1 LKTYLQISLSLFFV
15 LFIISCTESKDT
27 VETDKKE
34 DKVPSNQNKDV
45 ISNIRKYWPEGTFVQ
60 YFDNEKYIYIERWV
74 KNKNIYLMEGSY
86 MQLKPFIDTLFRMWG
101 KLILDSDDLIKMYY
115 KTNLSSDEIE
125 FVLSKN
131 DERVFVFENPFRSFP
146 SIMKYSFESDSSFE
160 VLERGFLNG
169 AEKETIYRVKLL
181 K

>member
-1 LKTYLQISLSLFFV
+1 M
-15 LFIISCTESKDT
+15 
-27 VETDKKE
+27 E
-34 DKVPSNQNKDV
+34 DKAPADKNKDV
-45 ISNIRKYWPEGTFVQ
+45 VSNIRKYWPEGTFVQ
-60 YFDNEKYIYIERWV
+60 YFDNEKYIYIERWI
-74 KNKNIYLMEGSY
+74 KSKNIYHMEGSY

-101 KLILDSDDLIKMYY
+101 KLILDNNDLIKMYY
-115 KTNLSSDEIE
+115 KTNLSSDEVE

-131 DERVFVFENPFRSFP
+131 EDRVFVFENPFRSFP

-169 AEKETIYRVKLL
+169 TEKETIYRVKLL

>member
-1 LKTYLQISLSLFFV
+1 MKTYLQIFPLFFFF
-15 LFIISCTESKDT
+15 LFIPFCSEPS
-27 VETDKKE
+27 DKIGTNKSE
-34 DKVPSNQNKDV
+34 NVTPSDKNN
-45 ISNIRKYWPEGTFVQ
+45 NILKNIQKYWPEGTFVQ

-74 KNKNIYLMEGSY
+74 KNKNIYHMEGSY

-101 KLILDSDDLIKMYY
+101 KLILDSDNLIKMYY
-115 KTNLSSDEIE
+115 KTNLSNDEIE

-131 DERVFVFENPFRSFP
+131 DEHVFIFENPFRSFP

-169 AEKETIYRVKLL
+169 SEKETIYRVKLL
-181 K
+181 R